1 VYALRDASNLVIY
14 LTEKL
19 HQDTVEAPNNV
30 TNWSG
35 TGRLPLVLSHK
46 LVDTVFL

>member
-1 VYALRDASNLVIY
+1 MAYYGIASNLVIY

-35 TGRLPLVLSHK
+35 T
-46 LVDTVFL
+46 VFL